1 MNLNFDEL
9 MNKVEDL
16 HPDLLDYIEDSEIGM
31 QFLKHPLM
39 TEVYHTQ
46 MNAMINERYKYKKVE
61 VAKARDDGDWENFVW
76 IHSRPYRLN
85 ALMEVPDPSAE
96 LIEAVWI
103 DAEFPSVNRDVWLE
117 LFEGLPCPALLELPD
132 KLTIYRGTVADDE
145 DGISWTTDKKIAK
158 FFAKR
163 FDTNGVVKT
172 AKISRHDAL
181 YYTNGRG
188 EKEVI
193 YNPLEGN

>member
-1 MNLNFDEL
+1 MKYRFI
-9 MNKVEDL
+9 EDL

-31 QFLKHPLM
+31 QFLKHPLIC
-39 TEVYHTQ
+39 ELYHSQ
-46 MNAMINERYKYKKVE
+46 MNALLNERYKYKKAE
-61 VAKARDDGDWENFVW
+61 VAKARAEDDWENFVW
-76 IHSRPYRLN
+76 AHSRPFRLV
-85 ALMEVPDPSAE
+85 ALMEVPEPSAE

-103 DAEFPSVNRDVWLE
+103 DAESPGVNREVWLE
-117 LFEGLPCPALLELPD
+117 LFDGLPCPALDELPD

-145 DGISWTTDKKIAK
+145 DGISWTLDKKMAK
-158 FFAKR
+158 FFANR

-172 AKISRHDAL
+172 AVISKMAAL

-193 YNPLEGN
+193 YNPQEKTA